1 MSTPIETIA
10 DELAREALDLAHR
23 TGDDTVPERVADAI
37 GATSPALLKAYGSA
51 LELRRAEAHARA
63 VMSEIVSGTSPV

>member
-1 MSTPIETIA
+1 MTTLTETVA

-37 GATSPALLKAYGSA
+37 GASSAELLQAYGRA

-63 VMSEIVSGTSPV
+63 VMEAITSGTSPV